1 MELSGSGYL
10 YTLATLSMT
19 FAGFC
24 AIVIVLRQSI
34 GKEIAGFDVVLTR
47 LYLEAGLWA
56 AAFAMLPPLLAICGL
71 PDATACRASSAIIAI
86 VMVAYGAT
94 YPARR
99 HAMMAGPI
107 PRIRWLSIVV
117 MSAFVIAGL
126 VGNAAG
132 VPIKPGVGPI
142 AFAATWTL
150 ACGATIFVLALDS
163 LWEVSDSS
171 ASLVPGDLDRPMDK
185 SGSGIDN
192 K

>member
-10 YTLATLSMT
+10 YTLATLAMT

-34 GKEIAGFDVVLTR
+34 GKEIAGFHVVLTR

-56 AAFAMLPPLLAICGL
+56 AAFAMLPALLAICGL
-71 PDATACRASSAIIAI
+71 PHETACQASSAIIAI
-86 VMVAYGAT
+86 VMVTYGAT

-99 HAMMAGPI
+99 RAMMVEPLPRARWMSVAG
-107 PRIRWLSIVV
+107 

-126 VGNAAG
+126 VGNAVG

-150 ACGATIFVLALDS
+150 ASGATIFVLALNS
-163 LWEVSDSS
+163 LWDVSDTPERRD
-171 ASLVPGDLDRPMDK
+171 VQ
-185 SGSGIDN
+185 
-192 K
+192 